1 MIWKRWSV
9 NAAVV
14 AATKLEIRHTECF
27 FIAKVLNV
35 DSIRKYAE
43 I

>member
-1 MIWKRWSV
+1 M

-14 AATKLEIRHTECF
+14 AATRAGNSAYAI
-27 FIAKVLNV
+27 VLNV
-35 DSIRKYAE
+35 DSVRKYAE